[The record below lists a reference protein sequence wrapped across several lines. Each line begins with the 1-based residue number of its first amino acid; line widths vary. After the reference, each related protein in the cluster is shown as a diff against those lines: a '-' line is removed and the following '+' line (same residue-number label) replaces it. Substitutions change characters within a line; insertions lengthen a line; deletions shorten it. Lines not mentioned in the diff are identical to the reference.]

1 MDGVTTTMPAPPAV
15 TRQMDWIGTLLT
27 PLRPAAWRT
36 YLYFLLVSVLAV
48 VAVVFLFCAGLA
60 SGLLI
65 VTLVGIPLLAL
76 VVMSG
81 RAWNRLYRS
90 LAGLTGAM
98 IDAPSP
104 CRRPPGRL
112 HSVAAA
118 LTDVVG
124 WRSLG
129 FLTLHAVLMT
139 PIGSGVVLGV
149 AVSAVLVASPLVW
162 LALGEPFI
170 TLGEPVDSLGA
181 HLLLAICGVAAL
193 YGLGWVM
200 LGISRAHVWLA
211 RTLLGPT
218 DGQRRVVQLE
228 RARAGVVD
236 DSAATL
242 QRVERDLHDGTQARL
257 IAVAM
262 TLARADEHLAS
273 ADVPRGRALVSDAL
287 ANTKDT
293 LTELRDLV
301 RGIRPP
307 ALDLGLGPAI
317 QTLAARNPVP
327 VDVHVDLAVRPS
339 IGVETMAYFCV
350 AELLANV
357 SRHANAGQAVV
368 RVCSDESELRIT
380 VQDNGSGGVQ
390 LGNGSGLTGLRDR
403 LAMLDGRLHVDSPDG
418 GPTVV
423 TVVVPPGAGR

>member
-1 MDGVTTTMPAPPAV
+1 MVGVITTAPPTASTELDW
-15 TRQMDWIGTLLT
+15 TRTFLT
-27 PLRPAAWRT
+27 PIRRAAWRT

-48 VAVVFLFCAGLA
+48 AGIAFIFAAGLA

-81 RAWNRLYRS
+81 RAWNRLYRT
-90 LAGLTGAM
+90 LARLTGAV
-98 IDAPSP
+98 IDAPP
-104 CRRPPGRL
+104 PFARPKGRL
-112 HSVAAA
+112 QTVAVA
-118 LTDVVG
+118 LTDAVG

-129 FLTLHAVLMT
+129 FVALDAVLMT
-139 PIGSGVVLGV
+139 PIGYAVIVGVG
-149 AVSAVLVASPLVW
+149 ASAALVASPVLW
-162 LALGEPFI
+162 LTTGE
-170 TLGEPVDSLGA
+170 TVVSLGEPVDSLWVYLVLSVA
-181 HLLLAICGVAAL
+181 GVVAL
-193 YGLGWVM
+193 YLMGWVM

-218 DGQRRVVQLE
+218 ERERRVAQLE
-228 RARAGVVD
+228 QARAGVVD
-236 DSAATL
+236 DAAATL

-257 IAVAM
+257 ITVAM
-262 TLARADEHLAS
+262 ALARADEHLATS
-273 ADVPRGRALVSDAL
+273 NVATARELVSDAL
-287 ANTKDT
+287 ANTRDT

-307 ALDLGLGPAI
+307 ALDLGLGPAV
-317 QTLAARNPVP
+317 QTLAARNPIP
-327 VDVHVDLAVRPS
+327 IDVTVDLAVRPS

-357 SRHANAGQAVV
+357 SKHSGASQAAV
-368 RVCSDESELRIT
+368 RLSSDADELRIT

-390 LGNGSGLTGLRDR
+390 VGNGSGLTGLADR
-403 LAMLDGRLHVDSPDG
+403 LAMLDGRLEIHSPDG

-423 TVVVPPGAGR
+423 TVVVPPGVEQ